1 MVRPLV
7 VLSVALVATAPL
19 LGQRNKALRDS
30 IAALEER
37 VRADSTNAEAL
48 YRLSILYYEAR
59 RYEDESRVLRRA
71 IAVDPRYAPAIL
83 SLSYEPYERRPKLW
97 EEERKNRVPQE
108 WQTPLEESRR
118 LVRQAFLVDPM
129 VDLRVLGVEAPP
141 ESMVVIPDYGEATTE
156 FMLYLG
162 VVMFSRA
169 RYELSYDAFRKY
181 FDRGG
186 FKNEPRDS
194 LPDYLFWMRGLAAAH
209 MGVHNVALEDIQTL
223 LDRSL
228 KQELADTLIQ
238 VPLETNDYRYLLAVL
253 SERAR
258 KPADAVRLYQE
269 ALAND
274 LGLYMAHVRLAE
286 LYRQFKMWPQA
297 IEEQRRAIAA
307 NPDDATALLE
317 LSNILREA
325 GQPADAEE
333 PLRQAMTQNPLDP
346 RIPYTLGLVA
356 HQLNKTAEAREAFAR
371 VVALGS
377 GRYASL
383 VADAKQRLA
392 GLPGN

>member
-1 MVRPLV
+1 
-7 VLSVALVATAPL
+7 
-19 LGQRNKALRDS
+19 
-30 IAALEER
+30 
-37 VRADSTNAEAL
+37 
-48 YRLSILYYEAR
+48 
-59 RYEDESRVLRRA
+59 
-71 IAVDPRYAPAIL
+71 
-83 SLSYEPYERRPKLW
+83 
-97 EEERKNRVPQE
+97 
-108 WQTPLEESRR
+108 
-118 LVRQAFLVDPM
+118 
-129 VDLRVLGVEAPP
+129 
-141 ESMVVIPDYGEATTE
+141 
-156 FMLYLG
+156 
-162 VVMFSRA
+162 
-169 RYELSYDAFRKY
+169 
-181 FDRGG
+181 
-186 FKNEPRDS
+186 
-194 LPDYLFWMRGLAAAH
+194 
-209 MGVHNVALEDIQTL
+209 VHNVALEDIQTL

-383 VADAKQRLA
+383 VADAQQRLA
-392 GLPGN
+392 GLPSN